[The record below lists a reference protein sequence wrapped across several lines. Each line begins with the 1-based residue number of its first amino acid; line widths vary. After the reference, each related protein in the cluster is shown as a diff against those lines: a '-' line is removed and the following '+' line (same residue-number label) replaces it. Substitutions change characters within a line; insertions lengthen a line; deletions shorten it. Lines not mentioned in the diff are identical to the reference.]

1 MRLVNNCS
9 LVFLSTTADNSWVI
23 VLCSSNSINIPGQ
36 GNFFQHSCLNIRQK
50 NRSRTCLTYHQSAV
64 MCWWCDSIAI
74 DSKNTRAAVSS
85 AHVVYVARWRW
96 RISQWRRADA
106 KKPRSASSLVS
117 FFWCRYTFFSVFH
130 LSLSAAH
137 TLYTF
142 FFVCRNENARSGENT
157 SDIPKQQLSTQGGG
171 EEGKKKCIYIFF
183 ITHSLQVE
191 MLSARE
197 SDIPTESTTEKSRER
212 ERRTLPLHWKTKTQL
227 SRCRAR
233 SSRCVNQL
241 VVCCVS
247 FKSWFG
253 FFFDYVMMMHDDDC
267 VPLGSTV
274 LLLHHLLKALESW
287 THPHG
292 ADDGSTRV
300 CTWAIASAEL
310 VSRPW
315 LCCTSVTRAYVDIA
329 QNFRWW
335 HCDSSAQLSHNI
347 WNIFVSHMS
356 SPPVLP
362 DTLRCWIYM
371 RLIQ

>member
-1 MRLVNNCS
+1 MRLVNNWS

-142 FFVCRNENARSGENT
+142 FFCVSERKCEERREHIRY
-157 SDIPKQQLSTQGGG
+157 PKTAVEHTRGGG

-212 ERRTLPLHWKTKTQL
+212 GGHFHSTERRKLNWAAAA
-227 SRCRAR
+227 RAL
-233 SSRCVNQL
+233 L
-241 VVCCVS
+241 VV
-247 FKSWFG
+247 
-253 FFFDYVMMMHDDDC
+253 
-267 VPLGSTV
+267 
-274 LLLHHLLKALESW
+274 
-287 THPHG
+287 
-292 ADDGSTRV
+292 
-300 CTWAIASAEL
+300 
-310 VSRPW
+310 
-315 LCCTSVTRAYVDIA
+315 
-329 QNFRWW
+329 
-335 HCDSSAQLSHNI
+335 
-347 WNIFVSHMS
+347 
-356 SPPVLP
+356 
-362 DTLRCWIYM
+362 
-371 RLIQ
+371 